1 MNRII
6 IPIVIVIIMVA
17 GYLAISSRQQTDK
30 TPVTVEIELP
40 PENRQAPPQQP
51 ASPPA
56 QQFPV
61 PPATQSVSA
70 EPVKPLPTLDTSD
83 QVIEQE
89 FTGLVNGDSQ
99 LAQLFL
105 FKTFVRNFVVIVDNL
120 TAAKIPQKYQ
130 FVKPPAGTFLV
141 KQDELEKTYLNPENH
156 ARYLPFVRMVAALD
170 TDNLVNVYVYLYP
183 LFQQAYEEL
192 GYPDKYFND
201 RLVEVINHLLQ
212 TPELA
217 DPIALVQPKVFYQ
230 YADPELEARS
240 AGQKLLMRVGK
251 ENADLLKRKL
261 QDVKAKLTSLQGLKQ

>member
-6 IPIVIVIIMVA
+6 ITLVIVIIMVA
-17 GYLAISSRQQTDK
+17 GYLAISTRQQEDK
-30 TPVTVEIELP
+30 SPVTVEIELP
-40 PENRQAPPQQP
+40 PENRQTPTQQP
-51 ASPPA
+51 TPPA

-61 PPATQSVSA
+61 PATTQAQTA
-70 EPVKPLPTLDTSD
+70 EPIKPLPTLDESD

-89 FTGLVNGDSQ
+89 FSGLVNGDSQ
-99 LAQLFL
+99 LAQMFL
-105 FKTFVRNFVVIVDNL
+105 FKTFVRNFVVIIDNL

-141 KQDELEKTYLNPENH
+141 RSDETGNTYINPENH

-183 LFQQAYEEL
+183 LFQQAYEEM
-192 GYPDKYFND
+192 GFPDKYFND
-201 RLVEVINHLLQ
+201 RLVEVIDHLLL
-212 TPELA
+212 TPEVA
-217 DPIALVQPKVFYQ
+217 DPVALVQPKVYYH
-230 YADPELEARS
+230 YADPDLEARS

-261 QDVKAKLTSLQGLKQ
+261 QDVKAKLTSLQALKQ

>member
-1 MNRII
+1 MNRIV

-17 GYLAISSRQQTDK
+17 GYLAISSRQQEDT

-40 PENRQAPPQQP
+40 PESRQTAPPQP
-51 ASPPA
+51 AAPA
-56 QQFPV
+56 QQYPV
-61 PPATQSVSA
+61 PAATQVEA
-70 EPVKPLPTLDTSD
+70 EPVKPLPLLDESD

-89 FTGLVNGDSQ
+89 FSGLVNGDGQ
-99 LAQLFL
+99 LAQMFM
-105 FKTFVRNFVVIVDNL
+105 FKAFIRNFVVIVDNL

-130 FVKPPAGTFLV
+130 FVKPPAGSFMV
-141 KQDELEKTYLNPENH
+141 KTDANEKPYVDTDNH
-156 ARYLPFVRMVAALD
+156 ARYLPFVRLVAALD

-212 TPELA
+212 APEVA
-217 DPIALVQPKVFYQ
+217 DPIMLVQPKVYYQ

-240 AGQKLLMRVGK
+240 AGQKVLMRMGR
-251 ENADLLKRKL
+251 ENAALLKLKL
-261 QDVKAKLTSLQGLKQ
+261 EDFKAKLTSLQGLPGPA

>member
-6 IPIVIVIIMVA
+6 MPIVIVIIMIA
-17 GYLAISSRQQTDK
+17 GYLAISARQQTDK
-30 TPVTVEIELP
+30 SPVTVELELP
-40 PENRQAPPQQP
+40 PENRQAPPQP
-51 ASPPA
+51 AAPPS

-61 PPATQSVSA
+61 PAEVETA
-70 EPVKPLPTLDTSD
+70 EPVRPLPTLDASD

-89 FTGLVNGDSQ
+89 FTGLVNGDSRLTQ
-99 LAQLFL
+99 MFL

-130 FVKPPAGTFLV
+130 FAKPPAGTFLV
-141 KQDELEKTYLNPENH
+141 RQDELEKTYINPENQ

-170 TDNLVNVYVYLYP
+170 TDNLINVYVYLYP

-217 DPIALVQPKVFYQ
+217 DPVALVQPKVFYH

-251 ENADLLKRKL
+251 ENVDLLKRKL